1 MAIGY
6 DQPLYLM
13 PFDHRESLQTKMFG
27 WNGTLSAGRRPRSP
41 PPSR

>member
-6 DQPLYLM
+6 DQPLYLL
-13 PFDHRESLQTKMFG
+13 PFDHRESFQTKMFG
-27 WNGTLSAGRRPRSP
+27 WNGTLTPRRRRRSP